1 MDPKDITFRLL
12 EEITDG
18 FSEERKVGQ
27 GAYGTVYKGEFKNG
41 DEIAVKMLHNDTL
54 GFDDKQF
61 ENEFQN
67 LMRLEHPNIVR
78 LVAYCYETQHKY
90 AEYRGRIVFAAI
102 IHRALCFE
110 YLHGGSL
117 ENHLSDEFHGLDW
130 PTRFKIIKGTC
141 EGLKYLH
148 EGLKP
153 PIYHLDL
160 KPGNILL
167 DKNMVPKLADFG
179 LSKLFTDE
187 KTRIT
192 QTPVGTVG
200 YLPPEYIERNVLSN
214 KLDIFSLGVVMLN
227 VIAGPRGRSRS
238 AEMSSQEFT
247 DLVLGNWTIRLQAAW
262 NGFSLEAYRQ
272 QVKTCTEIALKCV
285 ETDRHKRP
293 NILDVINE
301 INETETMTGKLPIS
315 HGLDPDQFVSDNR
328 EKQSSYSNEFA
339 SLESRLASHLNL
351 TDTHGNQ
358 EANSYC
364 FREKEEDRQIIPMEN
379 PDVPVDVHPTEPWIL
394 TGNIVGSVDVLNCD
408 TQEMT
413 NLLQGSYAPR
423 ASAAKLI
430 AREQW
435 FVVGY
440 NDGFI
445 RVYTYKSPVQQV
457 KRFKAH
463 SWNITCLD
471 VHPTEPYVLSV
482 GSFDPIKMWDWNRCW
497 ECIRMFDMQGFV
509 AHGIKFNPHDT
520 YRFVVASMMNTQ
532 VWNFR
537 SSRREFTLLGHGAA
551 VSCFDFFTRGNH
563 QYIITGS
570 LDKTAR
576 IWDCRSRTC
585 VQTLIGHMDCVTC
598 VCSHPDLP
606 ILLTGSADETVRLWN
621 SNTFKLEG
629 VLDFE
634 LGKVAAIVCLKG
646 SKRVAIGHQAGL
658 VITEIRHE
666 QPGPSNR

>member
-1 MDPKDITFRLL
+1 MDPTDITFRLL

-18 FSEERKVGQ
+18 FSEERKIGQ
-27 GAYGTVYKGEFKNG
+27 GAYGTVYKGEFRNG
-41 DEIAVKMLHNDTL
+41 KEIAVKMLHNDTL

-78 LVAYCYETQHKY
+78 LVAYCYETQHKH
-90 AEYRGRIVFAAI
+90 AEYKGRIVFAAI

-110 YLHGGSL
+110 YLTGGSL

-148 EGLKP
+148 EGLKS

-179 LSKLFTDE
+179 LSKLFTEE
-187 KTRIT
+187 KTRVT
-192 QTPVGTVG
+192 QTPIGTVG
-200 YLPPEYIERNVLSN
+200 YLPPEYIEKNVLSN

-227 VIAGPRGRSRS
+227 IIAGPRGRSRS

-247 DLVLGNWTIRLQAAW
+247 DLVLGNWTIRLQATW
-262 NGFSLEAYRQ
+262 NGSSLEAYRQ

-293 NILDVINE
+293 NILDIVNK
-301 INETETMTGKLPIS
+301 INETETMIGK
-315 HGLDPDQFVSDNR
+315 
-328 EKQSSYSNEFA
+328 
-339 SLESRLASHLNL
+339 
-351 TDTHGNQ
+351 
-358 EANSYC
+358 
-364 FREKEEDRQIIPMEN
+364 IIPMEN
-379 PDVPVDVHPTEPWIL
+379 PDIPIDVHPTEQC
-394 TGNIVGSVDVLNCD
+394 GYAN
-408 TQEMT
+408 
-413 NLLQGSYAPR
+413 QGPQNQ

-430 AREQW
+430 ARKQW

-440 NDGFI
+440 HDGFI
-445 RVYTYKSPVQQV
+445 RVYTYESPVQQV

-482 GSFDPIKMWDWNRCW
+482 GSLDPIKMWDWNKGW
-497 ECIRMFDMQGFV
+497 ECIRMFDMQGFL
-509 AHGIKFNPHDT
+509 AYGIKFSPHDT
-520 YRFVVASMMNTQ
+520 YKFAVASMMNIQ

-537 SSRREFTLLGHGAA
+537 SSRREFTLLGHGSA
-551 VSCFDFFTRGNH
+551 VSCFDYFTRGNQ

-570 LDKTAR
+570 LDKTVR
-576 IWDCRSRTC
+576 IWDCKSRSC
-585 VQTLIGHMDCVTC
+585 VQILIGHMDCVTC

-606 ILLTGSADETVRLWN
+606 ILLTGSNDETVRLWN
-621 SNTFKLEG
+621 SITFKLEG

-634 LGKVAAIVCLKG
+634 LGKVGAIVCLKG
-646 SKRVAIGHQAGL
+646 SKRVVIGHQAGL

-666 QPGPSNR
+666 QPGSSNSFTSPFPLQT